1 MTTNGQT
8 IKGHSLFGSIGR
20 ILLPMLLTGLMIS
33 PMFFV
38 KLKRPTWEEAEF
50 TEDTHADL
58 VDVSSA
64 ADDPRTRDAVA
75 NILAWTRLR
84 TPDSLVLPSRELGF
98 LAVVPSSDS
107 FPDTTQGIAH
117 IMERRFRDFN
127 DRRFIGAD
135 EIPPPETHT
144 LQLRGTAPGKPDFQT
159 LPRQWEP
166 HFSPFL
172 PMRALTPG
180 NTAIGIVWTDETGN
194 RLKNAPRIPSISEGN
209 RKTAGITRLEL
220 RQNPDL
226 PIPRIL
232 VRASCGNPALDAAA
246 VSALSAHLRSMP
258 ETNEVS
264 TATRTTILNIIWNL
278 K

>member
-8 IKGHSLFGSIGR
+8 IRGNTLFGSIGR
-20 ILLPMLLTGLMIS
+20 ILLPMLLTGLMMS

-38 KLKRPTWEEAEF
+38 KLKRPTWEEASF
-50 TEDTHADL
+50 TENTDSDL

-64 ADDPRTRDAVA
+64 ADDPRTQDAVA
-75 NILAWTRLR
+75 NIMAWTRLR
-84 TPDSLVLPSRELGF
+84 TPDILVLPSKELGF
-98 LAVVPSSDS
+98 LAAVPSSDS
-107 FPDTTQGIAH
+107 YPDTTQGITRV
-117 IMERRFRDFN
+117 MERRFRDFN
-127 DRRFIGAD
+127 DRRFIGMD
-135 EIPPPETHT
+135 EVPPPETHA
-144 LQLRGTAPGKPDFQT
+144 LQLRGTAPGEPDFQT

-180 NTAIGIVWTDETGN
+180 NTTIGIVWTDETGN
-194 RLKNAPRIPSISEGN
+194 RLLNAPRIPNVSEEN
-209 RKTAGITRLEL
+209 RQAAGITRLEL
-220 RQNPDL
+220 RQNPNL
-226 PIPRIL
+226 PLPRIL
-232 VRASCGNPALDAAA
+232 VRASCGNPTLDSAA

-258 ETNEVS
+258 DTKEVS